1 MLRNN
6 AGSTSAGGTR
16 GRPFAAGNP
25 GRKPGTRNKTTLA
38 MEALLDGEAE
48 LITRRAI
55 ELAKEGDTTA
65 LRLCFERLLPVRRDR
80 PVSFPLPTLTSAKDA
95 AAALAALL
103 EAVAGGDLT
112 PMEAAELSK
121 LVANFVETLKVSDLE
136 ERLTA
141 LEAEASR

>member
-1 MLRNN
+1 MNMLRNN
-6 AGSTSAGGTR
+6 AGSTSARGTR

-103 EAVAGGDLT
+103 E
-112 PMEAAELSK
+112 
-121 LVANFVETLKVSDLE
+121 
-136 ERLTA
+136 
-141 LEAEASR
+141 

>member
-1 MLRNN
+1 
-6 AGSTSAGGTR
+6 
-16 GRPFAAGNP
+16 
-25 GRKPGTRNKTTLA
+25 

-121 LVANFVETLKVSDLE
+121 LVANYVEALKASDLE
-136 ERLTA
+136 ERLMA